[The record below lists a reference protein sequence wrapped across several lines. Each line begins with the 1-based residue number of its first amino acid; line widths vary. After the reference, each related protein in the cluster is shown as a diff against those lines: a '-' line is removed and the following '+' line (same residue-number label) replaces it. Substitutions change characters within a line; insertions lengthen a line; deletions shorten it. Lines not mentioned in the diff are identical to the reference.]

1 MRYVLKL
8 RRNPSGAT
16 RKEAYSCTYSPL
28 PVARLV
34 GVERAQDSLANPN
47 TEKGIQMS
55 ALAILSAPSQAA
67 VKSYVDK
74 HTNAKQWHAEDWA
87 KLFAQDK
94 AITVAHLIA
103 VGLKGQTK
111 IGEAMAGYIKSV
123 CSAYD
128 LSKVDT
134 ELLGENFHRITVSAD
149 LSAMDK
155 EIARVAALYKAEQ
168 DKQNATEALNGTA
181 TNESL
186 TAIKKSVK
194 KARETVMVET
204 DANTALLMEIVA
216 LTDELRVQY
225 LGNKVQEKV
234 SA

>member
-1 MRYVLKL
+1 M
-8 RRNPSGAT
+8 P
-16 RKEAYSCTYSPL
+16 
-28 PVARLV
+28 
-34 GVERAQDSLANPN
+34 

-123 CSAYD
+123 CVGYD
-128 LSKVDT
+128 LAKIDT
-134 ELLGENFHRITVSAD
+134 ELLGENFHRISVVAD

-155 EIARVAALYKAEQ
+155 EITRVAALYKAEQ

-181 TNESL
+181 TQEVF
-186 TAIKKSVK
+186 AAVKKSVL
-194 KARETVMVET
+194 KARSTVLVET
-204 DANTALLMEIVA
+204 EPNTALLMEIVA
-216 LTDELRVQY
+216 LADELRVQY

>member
-1 MRYVLKL
+1 ML
-8 RRNPSGAT
+8 S
-16 RKEAYSCTYSPL
+16 
-28 PVARLV
+28 
-34 GVERAQDSLANPN
+34 
-47 TEKGIQMS
+47 EKGIQMS

-67 VKSYVDK
+67 VQSYVDK
-74 HTNAKQWHAEDWA
+74 HTNAKAWHAEDWA

-111 IGEAMAGYIKSV
+111 IGEAMAGYIKSI
-123 CSAYD
+123 CKDYD
-128 LSKVDT
+128 LAKIDT
-134 ELLGENFHRITVSAD
+134 ELLGENFHRISVVAD

-155 EIARVAALYKAEQ
+155 EIARVAALYKAETTAQ
-168 DKQNATEALNGTA
+168 DAKDALDGTA
-181 TNESL
+181 TKEVF
-186 TAIKKSVK
+186 TAVKKSFT
-194 KARETVMVET
+194 KARTTPLVES

-216 LTDELRVQY
+216 LADELRVQY

>member
-1 MRYVLKL
+1 LSGGRIVLL
-8 RRNPSGAT
+8 S
-16 RKEAYSCTYSPL
+16 
-28 PVARLV
+28 
-34 GVERAQDSLANPN
+34 
-47 TEKGIQMS
+47 EKGIQMS

-74 HTNAKQWHAEDWA
+74 HTNSKVWHAEDWA

-123 CSAYD
+123 CAGYD
-128 LSKVDT
+128 LAKIDT
-134 ELLGENFHRITVSAD
+134 ELLGENFHRISVVAD

-168 DKQNATEALNGTA
+168 EKQNAQEALDGTA
-181 TNESL
+181 TFDQF
-186 TAIKKSVK
+186 TAVKKSIT
-194 KARETVMVET
+194 KARTTVLVES
-204 DANTALLMEIVA
+204 DKNTTLLMEIVA
-216 LTDELRVQY
+216 LADELRVQY

>member
-1 MRYVLKL
+1 
-8 RRNPSGAT
+8 
-16 RKEAYSCTYSPL
+16 
-28 PVARLV
+28 
-34 GVERAQDSLANPN
+34 
-47 TEKGIQMS
+47 MS

-74 HTNAKQWHAEDWA
+74 HNNAKAWHAEDWA

-111 IGEAMAGYIKSV
+111 IGEAFAGYIKSV
-123 CSAYD
+123 CAGYD
-128 LSKVDT
+128 LAKIDT
-134 ELLGENFHRITVSAD
+134 ELLGENFHRISVVAD

-168 DKQNATEALNGTA
+168 EKQNAQEALDGTK
-181 TNESL
+181 TKEVF
-186 TAIKKSVK
+186 TAVK
-194 KARETVMVET
+194 ASIVKARTTPMVESEP
-204 DANTALLMEIVA
+204 NTALLMEIVA
-216 LTDELRVQY
+216 LADELRVQY

>member
-1 MRYVLKL
+1 
-8 RRNPSGAT
+8 
-16 RKEAYSCTYSPL
+16 
-28 PVARLV
+28 
-34 GVERAQDSLANPN
+34 
-47 TEKGIQMS
+47 MS

-74 HTNAKQWHAEDWA
+74 HNNAKAWHAEDWA

-111 IGEAMAGYIKSV
+111 IGEAFAGYIKSV
-123 CSAYD
+123 CVGYNLATI
-128 LSKVDT
+128 DT
-134 ELLGENFHRITVSAD
+134 ELLGENFHRISVVAD

-155 EIARVAALYKAEQ
+155 EIARVAALYKAE
-168 DKQNATEALNGTA
+168 TEAQDAKDALDGTA
-181 TNESL
+181 TKEVF
-186 TAIKKSVK
+186 TAVKKSFT
-194 KARETVMVET
+194 KARTTPLVES
-204 DANTALLMEIVA
+204 DANTALLLEIVA
-216 LTDELRVQY
+216 LADELRVQY

>member
-1 MRYVLKL
+1 
-8 RRNPSGAT
+8 
-16 RKEAYSCTYSPL
+16 
-28 PVARLV
+28 
-34 GVERAQDSLANPN
+34 
-47 TEKGIQMS
+47 MS

-74 HTNAKQWHAEDWA
+74 HSNAKQWHAEDWA

-123 CSAYD
+123 CAEYD
-128 LSKVDT
+128 LSKIDT
-134 ELLGENFHRITVSAD
+134 ELLGENFHRISVVAD
-149 LSAMDK
+149 VTAMDK
-155 EIARVAALYKAEQ
+155 EIARIAAVYKAEQ
-168 DKQNATEALNGTA
+168 DKQAAADALNGTA
-181 TNESL
+181 TNEVF
-186 TAIKKSVK
+186 TSVK
-194 KARETVMVET
+194 KSFIKARSTALVET
-204 DANTALLMEIVA
+204 EPNTALLMEIVA
-216 LTDELRVQY
+216 LADELRVQY

>member
-1 MRYVLKL
+1 
-8 RRNPSGAT
+8 
-16 RKEAYSCTYSPL
+16 
-28 PVARLV
+28 V
-34 GVERAQDSLANPN
+34 GVGRAQEILANPT

-74 HTNAKQWHAEDWA
+74 HSNAKQWHAEDWA

-123 CSAYD
+123 CKDYD
-128 LSKVDT
+128 LAKIDT
-134 ELLGENFHRITVSAD
+134 ELLGENFHRISVVAD
-149 LSAMDK
+149 VTAMDK
-155 EIARVAALYKAEQ
+155 EIARIAAVYKAEQ
-168 DKQNATEALNGTA
+168 DKQAAADALNGTA
-181 TNESL
+181 TNEVF
-186 TAIKKSVK
+186 TSVK
-194 KARETVMVET
+194 KSFIKARSTALVET
-204 DANTALLMEIVA
+204 EPNTALLMEIVA
-216 LTDELRVQY
+216 LADELRVQY

>member
-1 MRYVLKL
+1 ML
-8 RRNPSGAT
+8 S
-16 RKEAYSCTYSPL
+16 
-28 PVARLV
+28 
-34 GVERAQDSLANPN
+34 
-47 TEKGIQMS
+47 EKGIQMS

-74 HTNAKQWHAEDWA
+74 HNNAKAWHAEDWA

-111 IGEAMAGYIKSV
+111 IGEAFAGYIKSV
-123 CSAYD
+123 CAGYD
-128 LSKVDT
+128 LAKIDT
-134 ELLGENFHRITVSAD
+134 ELLGENFHRISVVAD

-155 EIARVAALYKAEQ
+155 EIARVAALYKAE
-168 DKQNATEALNGTA
+168 TEAQDAKDALDGTA
-181 TNESL
+181 TKEVF
-186 TAIKKSVK
+186 TAVKKSFT
-194 KARETVMVET
+194 KARTTPLVES

-216 LTDELRVQY
+216 LADELRVQY

>member
-1 MRYVLKL
+1 LL
-8 RRNPSGAT
+8 S
-16 RKEAYSCTYSPL
+16 
-28 PVARLV
+28 
-34 GVERAQDSLANPN
+34 
-47 TEKGIQMS
+47 EKGIQMS

-74 HTNAKQWHAEDWA
+74 HTNAKVWHAEDWA

-123 CSAYD
+123 CAGYD
-128 LSKVDT
+128 LAKIDT
-134 ELLGENFHRITVSAD
+134 ELLGENFHRISVVAD

-155 EIARVAALYKAEQ
+155 EIARVAALYKAETDAQ
-168 DKQNATEALNGTA
+168 DAKDALDGTA
-181 TNESL
+181 TKEVF
-186 TAIKKSVK
+186 TAVKKSFT
-194 KARETVMVET
+194 KARTTPLVESK
-204 DANTALLMEIVA
+204 ANTELLMEIVA
-216 LTDELRVQY
+216 LADELRVQY

>member
-1 MRYVLKL
+1 M
-8 RRNPSGAT
+8 P
-16 RKEAYSCTYSPL
+16 
-28 PVARLV
+28 
-34 GVERAQDSLANPN
+34 

-87 KLFAQDK
+87 KLFAQDS

-123 CSAYD
+123 CKDYD
-128 LSKVDT
+128 LAKMDT
-134 ELLGENFHRITVSAD
+134 ELLGENFHRISVVAD
-149 LSAMDK
+149 LSAMNK
-155 EIARVAALYKAEQ
+155 EIERVAALYKAET
-168 DKQNATEALNGTA
+168 DKQNAQEALDGTA
-181 TNESL
+181 TFGQF
-186 TAIKKSVK
+186 TSVK
-194 KARETVMVET
+194 KSLEKARTTVLVES
-204 DANTALLMEIVA
+204 DKNTTLLMEIVA
-216 LTDELRVQY
+216 LADELRVQY

>member
-1 MRYVLKL
+1 
-8 RRNPSGAT
+8 
-16 RKEAYSCTYSPL
+16 
-28 PVARLV
+28 
-34 GVERAQDSLANPN
+34 
-47 TEKGIQMS
+47 MS

-87 KLFAQDK
+87 KLFATDK

-111 IGEAMAGYIKSV
+111 IGEAMAGYIKSI
-123 CSAYD
+123 CSGYD
-128 LSKVDT
+128 LSKIDT
-134 ELLGENFHRITVSAD
+134 ELLGENFHRISVSAD
-149 LSAMDK
+149 TTAMDA
-155 EIARVAALYKAEQ
+155 EITRVSVLYKAEQ

-181 TNESL
+181 TNEVF
-186 TAIKKSVK
+186 TAVKKSIT
-194 KARETVMVET
+194 KARQTVMVET
-204 DANTALLMEIVA
+204 EPNTALLMEIVA
-216 LTDELRVQY
+216 LADELRVQY

>member
-1 MRYVLKL
+1 ML
-8 RRNPSGAT
+8 S
-16 RKEAYSCTYSPL
+16 
-28 PVARLV
+28 
-34 GVERAQDSLANPN
+34 
-47 TEKGIQMS
+47 EKGIQMS

-74 HTNAKQWHAEDWA
+74 HNNAKAWHAEDWA

-111 IGEAMAGYIKSV
+111 IGEAFAGYIKSV
-123 CSAYD
+123 CAGYD
-128 LSKVDT
+128 LAKMDT
-134 ELLGENFHRITVSAD
+134 ELLGENFHRISVVAD

-155 EIARVAALYKAEQ
+155 EITRVAALYKAEQ
-168 DKQNATEALNGTA
+168 EKQNAQEALDGTA
-181 TNESL
+181 TFDQF
-186 TAIKKSVK
+186 TAVKKSIA
-194 KARETVMVET
+194 KARTTPLVES
-204 DANTALLMEIVA
+204 DKNTTLLMEIVA
-216 LTDELRVQY
+216 LADELRVQY

>member
-1 MRYVLKL
+1 LSGGRIVLL
-8 RRNPSGAT
+8 S
-16 RKEAYSCTYSPL
+16 
-28 PVARLV
+28 
-34 GVERAQDSLANPN
+34 
-47 TEKGIQMS
+47 EKGIQMS

-74 HTNAKQWHAEDWA
+74 HTNSKVWHAEDWA

-111 IGEAMAGYIKSV
+111 IGEAFAGYIKSV
-123 CSAYD
+123 CAGYD
-128 LSKVDT
+128 LAKIDT
-134 ELLGENFHRITVSAD
+134 ELLGENFHRISVVAD

-168 DKQNATEALNGTA
+168 EKQNAQEALDGTA
-181 TNESL
+181 TFDQF
-186 TAIKKSVK
+186 TAVKKSIT
-194 KARETVMVET
+194 KARTTVLVES
-204 DANTALLMEIVA
+204 DKNTTLLMEIVA
-216 LTDELRVQY
+216 LADELRVQY

>member
-1 MRYVLKL
+1 
-8 RRNPSGAT
+8 
-16 RKEAYSCTYSPL
+16 
-28 PVARLV
+28 
-34 GVERAQDSLANPN
+34 
-47 TEKGIQMS
+47 MS

-87 KLFAQDK
+87 KLFAQDS

-123 CSAYD
+123 CVGYD
-128 LSKVDT
+128 LAKIDT
-134 ELLGENFHRITVSAD
+134 ELLGENFHRISVVAD

-155 EIARVAALYKAEQ
+155 EITRVAVLYKAEQ

-181 TNESL
+181 TNEVF
-186 TAIKKSVK
+186 AAVKKSVI
-194 KARETVMVET
+194 KARSTVLVET
-204 DANTALLMEIVA
+204 EPNTALLMEIVA
-216 LTDELRVQY
+216 LADELRVQY